1 MELTLFTCLLTL
13 EGDIPPKQYIIILFI
28 IVVCGT
34 IGLFYK
40 TLISLK
46 RFVYVVVVAV
56 VVVVIV

>member
-1 MELTLFTCLLTL
+1 MELSLFTCLLTL

-28 IVVCGT
+28 IVVCGAED
-34 IGLFYK
+34 LFCK

-46 RFVYVVVVAV
+46 HYVYVVV